1 MSKLAIYKDNCSL
14 KVGDL
19 GNVSAGED
27 GRASFRLADRLIKV
41 IPSMEGKKGVITST
55 RHQLCSWYCPCQY
68 EIQTQVW
75 DVIGRS
81 VVVSSNPDD
90 LGLGSAPTSAM

>member
-27 GRASFRLADRLIKV
+27 GRASFRLTDRLIKV
-41 IPSMEGKKGVITST
+41 LQPFFWGHFSQK
-55 RHQLCSWYCPCQY
+55 CSSLSFP
-68 EIQTQVW
+68 QT
-75 DVIGRS
+75 
-81 VVVSSNPDD
+81 
-90 LGLGSAPTSAM
+90 

>member
-27 GRASFRLADRLIKV
+27 GRASFRLTDRLIKV
-41 IPSMEGKKGVITST
+41 IPSMGGEERG
-55 RHQLCSWYCPCQY
+55 HQY
-68 EIQTQVW
+68 
-75 DVIGRS
+75 
-81 VVVSSNPDD
+81 SS
-90 LGLGSAPTSAM
+90 SAMFLILPLPV

>member
-27 GRASFRLADRLIKV
+27 GRASFRLTDRLIKV
-41 IPSMEGKKGVITST
+41 IPSMEGKKGVTHTESGVG
-55 RHQLCSWYCPCQY
+55 RYWK
-68 EIQTQVW
+68 
-75 DVIGRS
+75 IG
-81 VVVSSNPDD
+81 
-90 LGLGSAPTSAM
+90 GSFFKPR

>member
-27 GRASFRLADRLIKV
+27 GRASFRLTDRLIKV
-41 IPSMEGKKGVITST
+41 IPSMEGKKGVTNT
-55 RHQLCSWYCPCQY
+55 QLYVLNTALASMKSRP
-68 EIQTQVW
+68 
-75 DVIGRS
+75 
-81 VVVSSNPDD
+81 
-90 LGLGSAPTSAM
+90 

>member
-27 GRASFRLADRLIKV
+27 GRASFRLTDRLIKV
-41 IPSMEGKKGVITST
+41 IPSMGGRKGSPILVISYVLNTALASMKS
-55 RHQLCSWYCPCQY
+55 RP
-68 EIQTQVW
+68 
-75 DVIGRS
+75 
-81 VVVSSNPDD
+81 
-90 LGLGSAPTSAM
+90 